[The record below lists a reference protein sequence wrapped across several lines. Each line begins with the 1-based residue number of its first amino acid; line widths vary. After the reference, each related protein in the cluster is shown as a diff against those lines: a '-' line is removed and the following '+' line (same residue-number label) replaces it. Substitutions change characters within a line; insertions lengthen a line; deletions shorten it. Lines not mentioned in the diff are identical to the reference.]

1 MRIEGIGFSA
11 IGRLRLLQ
19 ILRERARAVSIDPV
33 YRRAVASLDELGEPD
48 LIVGA
53 DGANSLVRNTFAAEF
68 GTTISYLN
76 NRFAWFGTTRRF
88 EMLTQTFRAG
98 PLGHFNATIAIP
110 PG

>member
-1 MRIEGIGFSA
+1 VPA
-11 IGRLRLLQ
+11 Q
-19 ILRERARAVSIDPV
+19 CIDPL

-68 GTTISYLN
+68 GTTLSYLN

-88 EMLTQTFRAG
+88 ETLTQTFRAS
-98 PLGHFNATIAIP
+98 PLGHFNAHHYRYSTDVAIEGP
-110 PG
+110 AAQAVHHLAADRR